1 MTPTLELEEGA
12 PTVEERLV
20 AAYSRLQL
28 LQSLLGLRSSRDSL
42 IMYGLL
48 SCVEPT
54 LKDLEAIEAALD
66 RTVWGRA
73 SLATRAPDVP
83 GRPQR

>member
-1 MTPTLELEEGA
+1 MTPTLELEDGA

-20 AAYSRLQL
+20 ASYSRLQL
-28 LQSLLGLRSSRDSL
+28 LQSLLGLRPSGDSL
-42 IMYGLL
+42 IRSGLV

-54 LKDLEAIEAALD
+54 LKDLTAIEAALD
-66 RTVWGRA
+66 GTVWGRA